1 MKQLCDDLSQFAIQV
16 RQLGYSLGGDLG
28 ERHCLDLSE
37 RTLAAVKHAEARMA
51 GAKSTPLFRL
61 SEPAGL
67 TTPRTFFPGVD
78 PKRC

>member
-1 MKQLCDDLSQFAIQV
+1 MKRLCDDLSQFAIQV

-37 RTLAAVKHAEARMA
+37 RMLAAVKQAEARMA

-67 TTPRTFFPGVD
+67 TTPRTSFPGVD
-78 PKRC
+78 PRRC

>member
-16 RQLGYSLGGDLG
+16 RRLGYSLGGDLG

-37 RTLAAVKHAEARMA
+37 RMLAAVKHADARMA

-67 TTPRTFFPGVD
+67 TTPRTSFPGVD
-78 PKRC
+78 PRRC